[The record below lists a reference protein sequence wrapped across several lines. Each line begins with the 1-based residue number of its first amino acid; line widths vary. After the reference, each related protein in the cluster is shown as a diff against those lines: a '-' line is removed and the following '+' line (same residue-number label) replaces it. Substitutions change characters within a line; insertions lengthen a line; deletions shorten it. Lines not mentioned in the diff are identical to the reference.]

1 MAREKWIQSAKRK
14 MKERGTT
21 GAFTEYC
28 GGRVTRSC
36 IDKALNSNDKTLQQR
51 ARFAAS
57 MLNLRKEEGGF
68 KLPGGVMKPI
78 GYGAYKFEGNKHD
91 EAGRGSDSGIILEQ
105 GGKGKQGLEVED
117 GELQVETQ
125 DGEYIVSDYLINP
138 RSGNTLAEDLEKE
151 LETAGS
157 KEEADAISKKYVE
170 LNEKLKGKKKTKR
183 AEEGTPRTMGFPDA
197 EYPYDALQGDY
208 SGEALTA
215 EEADIGNQRTTDE
228 KLFGKAT
235 MEGYEKMKAANPW
248 YDWKDFDPT
257 SKEDV
262 KKFQEEF
269 NERAPEGEK
278 LVVDGKYGT
287 QTQSAV
293 LAKEFYPKEAPKEP
307 EPEDPSEWDIGNFE
321 EPVDESEP
329 APEKPAPAEE
339 AKPDTSKR
347 LPLPG
352 TFLQAA
358 GDVAGL
364 LKNYDVTPNLMA
376 PAYRQGPRFGRV
388 NMDPQRAALQ
398 QQTQGQKEAVMK
410 GLAGPG
416 SFAMMQSLGAQE
428 DAGQR
433 GIDAQEA
440 GQNVQIAS
448 QEKSQQAAADKDN
461 VASFMGA
468 GQYNASVKN
477 RADEIARENK
487 MYKTSLAQNIG
498 DTAAQQYADTQ
509 KVKAD
514 MFKAQASQVDGE
526 FDRAYLNYGPK
537 GNFLMPKARL
547 YPEGNTTLS
556 PEQISAM
563 YNQQAQAST
572 TPEPEATEEPEAKR
586 GRYIKKSNKVRR
598 KKRKRK

>member
-1 MAREKWIQSAKRK
+1 MAQEKWIQSAKRK

-170 LNEKLKGKKKTKR
+170 LNEKLKGKKKTKK
-183 AEEGTPRTMGFPDA
+183 AKEGTPRTMGFPDA
-197 EYPYDALQGDY
+197 EYPYDALQGEY
-208 SGEALTA
+208 SGEALTS

-307 EPEDPSEWDIGNFE
+307 EPEDPSEWDVGNFE

-329 APEKPAPAEE
+329 APEEPAPAEE

-358 GDVAGL
+358 GDIAGL
-364 LKNYDVTPNLMA
+364 LKNYDPNIRRVA
-376 PAYRQGPRFGRV
+376 PAYRKGPRFGRV
-388 NMDPQRAALQ
+388 NMDPQRAAQQ
-398 QQTQGQKEAVMK
+398 QQTQG
-410 GLAGPG
+410 L
-416 SFAMMQSLGAQE
+416 MQSADQQGGAAGLISRMAIASQG

-433 GIDAQEA
+433 GIDAQESA
-440 GQNVQIAS
+440 QNVNIAN
-448 QEKSQQAAADKDN
+448 QEKTQQAAADKDN
-461 VASFMGA
+461 VSSFM
-468 GQYNASVKN
+468 NASKTN
-477 RADEIARENK
+477 LAAGMQEDEIRRQNK

-572 TPEPEATEEPEAKR
+572 TPEPEATDEPEAKR